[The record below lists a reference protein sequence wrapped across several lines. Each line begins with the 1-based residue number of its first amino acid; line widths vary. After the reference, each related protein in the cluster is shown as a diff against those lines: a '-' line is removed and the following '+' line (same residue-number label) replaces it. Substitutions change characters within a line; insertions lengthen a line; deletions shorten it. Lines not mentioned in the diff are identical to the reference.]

1 MHEFNKLTRTF
12 VGLVVAGGL
21 SGLTATATAD
31 VTVYGVDFGQSPG
44 AADGCAGPSPLYS
57 GEFDGTSGFVRM
69 DISDCGVVES
79 PSLDLGGGLTL
90 SFTNV
95 SGWNNTDGQP
105 PESPQALTGDHFFT
119 SGLGADDPAAFSV
132 SGMNPNDILILE
144 FADRRGGETAQ
155 VTFEGFVTLVNAVPD
170 GDGSG
175 EFTDVS
181 GGGVTGSSEYF
192 GSFTGGGG
200 SGEGNLS
207 AARIT
212 VISASGS
219 CSTDLNGD
227 GEVNG
232 ADLGDFLS
240 QWGVCSDCTGDFNG
254 DGIVNGA
261 DLGLLFADWGSC
273 GGGGGG
279 ATGICCFGEACL
291 QIGAEDCAAIGG
303 EYGGDDTICEEE
315 TCVPPGPGPCCEIN
329 EAGIAGC
336 IDLTCSY
343 VVCISLPDCCD
354 VAWDADCAAAA
365 LDLCN
370 DCDGTTDYSV
380 TAIDFGQSGGC
391 GPSPLY
397 TGAFDGIDG
406 FVAMEISDCCAV
418 ENPTLD
424 LGNGVTFQ
432 FANVSGWNNTDGQPA
447 SVPYALTGDHF
458 LSAGCDAA
466 DPVSFQV
473 SGLSSCDTL
482 ILEFADRR
490 GGEQALVVFN
500 GVTTLVD
507 SVPDGDG
514 SGTFTDV
521 SGGGVTGQ
529 SSYSGTFTDESG
541 VGEGNL
547 AAARITII
555 PGDPDCDGGGGQGYN
570 CDEAHGGLGCNDL
583 ICQELVCGIDPLC
596 CVVSW
601 DGVCADLAI
610 KNCKAP

>member
-1 MHEFNKLTRTF
+1 MHQLNTLTRTL
-12 VGLVVAGGL
+12 VGFVVAGGVC
-21 SGLTATATAD
+21 GVVATTTAD
-31 VTVYGVDFGQSPG
+31 VTVHVVDFGQAPG
-44 AADGCAGPSPLYS
+44 EADGCAGPSPLYS
-57 GEFDGTSGFVRM
+57 GEFDGSSGFVRM
-69 DISDCGVVES
+69 DISNCGVVES
-79 PSLDLGGGLTL
+79 PSLDLGDGLTL
-90 SFTNV
+90 SFSNV

-105 PESPQALTGDHFFT
+105 PESPQALTGDHFFS
-119 SGLGADDPAAFSV
+119 SGLGADDPAAFTV
-132 SGMNPNDILILE
+132 SGANPNDILILE
-144 FADRRGGETAQ
+144 FADRRGGETAL
-155 VTFEGFVTLVNAVPD
+155 VTFEGVVTLVNAVPD

-181 GGGVTGSSEYF
+181 GGGVTGASAYF

-200 SGEGNLS
+200 SGEGNLA

-219 CSTDLNGD
+219 CAADLNGD
-227 GEVNG
+227 GVVNG
-232 ADLGDFLS
+232 ADLGDFLA
-240 QWGVCSDCTGDFNG
+240 QWGACSDCTGDFNE
-254 DGIVNGA
+254 DDVVNGA
-261 DLGLLFADWGSC
+261 DLGQFLSEWGC
-273 GGGGGG
+273 TGGGGDP
-279 ATGICCFGEACL
+279 TGRCCFSEACL
-291 QIGAEDCAAIGG
+291 QITAADCAAIGG
-303 EYGGDDTICEEE
+303 EYGGDDTPCEVDI
-315 TCVPPGPGPCCEIN
+315 CVPPGPGPCCEAN
-329 EAGIAGC
+329 PDNIAGC
-336 IDLTCSY
+336 IDLPCSY
-343 VVCISLPDCCD
+343 VVCLDLPDCCE
-354 VAWDADCAAAA
+354 VAWDANCVSAA

-406 FVAMEISDCCAV
+406 FVAMTISDCCAV
-418 ENPTLD
+418 ENPSLD
-424 LGNGVTFQ
+424 LGNGVTFE
-432 FANVSGWNNTDGQPA
+432 FVNVSGWNNTDGRPE

-458 LSAGCDAA
+458 LSAGCDAS

-500 GVTTLVD
+500 GLTTLVN

-521 SGGGVTGQ
+521 SGGGMTGQ

-541 VGEGNL
+541 AGEGNL

-555 PGDPDCDGGGGQGYN
+555 PGDPKCGGGN
-570 CDEAHGGLGCNDL
+570 ASPCDEGHGGLGCDD
-583 ICQELVCGIDPLC
+583 LVCQKIVCNIDPGC
-596 CVVSW
+596 CVIVW
-601 DGVCADLAI
+601 DDICADLAI
-610 KNCKAP
+610 GNCDP